1 VARGQQ
7 PLQVRAPAKREV
19 SGVRSEWKRRGHW

>member
-7 PLQVRAPAKREV
+7 PLQVRTPAKRELC
-19 SGVRSEWKRRGHW
+19 GFRFQWKR